1 MLTDSEGTTNEG
13 GDILDWDEESLPV
26 EGVRSLFVTLGKA
39 FRAYQLYDEN
49 NPVRK
54 RFVDT
59 LRGEFESL
67 WGELDAL
74 AVSLDEDHIYLGG
87 SEVYTSETRN
97 DSLAFLFFK
106 DGVRELTFLPGI
118 ETHELEQLLGVLQ
131 KARKL
136 VPEGDDL
143 LTVLWEEALQYLKYR
158 YIDLLAE
165 GVSLPEP
172 GAGNTGPEL
181 QAVLAAEDEEMAAQ
195 EEDGAA
201 AEDGADDSPQ
211 TVSQDDFNPT
221 LYALDPREME
231 ALRGELKKEL
241 NRDTRADVLKALF
254 DRLEEPGNRER
265 QSEVL
270 GILETLLPN
279 FLSRGELVAAT
290 NVLRELRRLEK
301 IQGVFDEQ
309 RISES
314 RRVVDGI
321 SAPESIHELIQALY
335 LGTIRASSAQLS
347 SFLAFLRGGALEPLL
362 RESETVEHKQL
373 QVVLRQAVQGIAS
386 QNRGALVELLDEED
400 PLVVAAAARLVGQ
413 MQVAEGAVKLSAL
426 LRHAEPPVRL
436 AAIEA
441 AVAIKASMVASSLE
455 AILGDDEREVRIAAA
470 RALGELRYT
479 PGAESLAT
487 VIRSKQIRR
496 ADIAEKV
503 AMFEAFGL
511 TAGEAGVAVLDE
523 LLNKKGLFGKRESSE
538 IRAAAALGL
547 GRIDAPGA
555 RSALEMATQDD
566 DPVVRSNVNR
576 ALREED

>member
-1 MLTDSEGTTNEG
+1 MIDPEGTLSEG
-13 GDILDWDEESLPV
+13 GDGLDWDEESLPV
-26 EGVRSLFVTLGKA
+26 EEVRSLFVTLGKA

-54 RFVDT
+54 RFVDS
-59 LRGEFESL
+59 LREEFETL
-67 WGELDAL
+67 WGELETL
-74 AVSLDEDHIYLGG
+74 EVTMDEDHIYLGG
-87 SEVYTSETRN
+87 SEVYASETRN

-118 ETHELEQLLGVLQ
+118 ETHELESFLGVLQ
-131 KARKL
+131 KARRL

-143 LTVLWEEALQYLKYR
+143 LTVLWEEELQYLKYQ

-165 GVSLPEP
+165 GVTLPEP

-181 QAVLAAEDEEMAAQ
+181 QAALAAEDEEMAAQ
-195 EEDGAA
+195 EDAEDSAEDGAA
-201 AEDGADDSPQ
+201 DAPQ
-211 TVSQDDFNPT
+211 SVSQDDFNPT

-231 ALRGELKKEL
+231 ILRAEAKKEL
-241 NRDTRADVLKALF
+241 NRDTRADVLKGLF

-265 QSEVL
+265 QSEIL

-279 FLSRGELVAAT
+279 FLSRGGLVAAT
-290 NVLRELRRLEK
+290 NVLRELRRLET

-309 RISES
+309 RLAQS
-314 RRVVDGI
+314 RRIVDGI

-335 LGTIRASSAQLS
+335 LGTILASPAQLS

-373 QVVLRQAVQGIAS
+373 QIVLRKAVQGIAN
-386 QNRGALVELLDEED
+386 QNRGALVDLLDGED
-400 PLVVAAAARLVGQ
+400 PLVAAAAARLVGQ
-413 MQVAEGAVKLSAL
+413 MQVAEGAVKLASML
-426 LRHAEPPVRL
+426 KHAEPFVRL

-441 AVAIKASMVASSLE
+441 AVAIKASTVASSLE
-455 AILGDDEREVRIAAA
+455 AILRDEERDVRIAAA

-479 PGAESLAT
+479 PGAESLAA

-503 AMFEAFGL
+503 AVFEAYGL

-523 LLNKKGLFGKRESSE
+523 LLNKKGLLGKRESSE

-555 RSALEMATQDD
+555 RSALETATQDD

>member
-1 MLTDSEGTTNEG
+1 MIDPEGTLSEG
-13 GDILDWDEESLPV
+13 GDGLDWDEESLPV
-26 EGVRSLFVTLGKA
+26 EEVRSLFVTLGKA

-54 RFVDT
+54 RFVDS
-59 LRGEFESL
+59 LREEFETL
-67 WGELDAL
+67 WGELETL
-74 AVSLDEDHIYLGG
+74 EVTVDEDHIYLGG
-87 SEVYTSETRN
+87 SEVYASETRK

-118 ETHELEQLLGVLQ
+118 ETHELESFLDVLQ
-131 KARKL
+131 KARRL

-143 LTVLWEEALQYLKYR
+143 LTVLWEEELQYLKYQ

-165 GVSLPEP
+165 GVTLPEP

-181 QAVLAAEDEEMAAQ
+181 QAALAAEDEEVAAQ
-195 EEDGAA
+195 EDAEDSAEDGAA
-201 AEDGADDSPQ
+201 DAPQ
-211 TVSQDDFNPT
+211 SVSQDDFNPT

-231 ALRGELKKEL
+231 ILRAEAKKEL
-241 NRDTRADVLKALF
+241 NRDTRADVLKGLF

-265 QSEVL
+265 QSEIL

-279 FLSRGELVAAT
+279 FLSRGGLVAAT
-290 NVLRELRRLEK
+290 NVLRELRRLET

-309 RISES
+309 RLAQS
-314 RRVVDGI
+314 RRIVDGI

-335 LGTIRASSAQLS
+335 LGTILASPAQLS

-373 QVVLRQAVQGIAS
+373 QIVLRKAVQGIAN
-386 QNRGALVELLDEED
+386 QNRGALVDLLDGED
-400 PLVVAAAARLVGQ
+400 PLVAAAAARLVGQ
-413 MQVAEGAVKLSAL
+413 MQVTEGAVKLASML
-426 LRHAEPPVRL
+426 KHAEPFVRL

-441 AVAIKASMVASSLE
+441 AVAIKASTVASSLE
-455 AILGDDEREVRIAAA
+455 AILRDEERDVRIAAA

-479 PGAESLAT
+479 PGAESLAA

-503 AMFEAFGL
+503 AVFEAYGL

-523 LLNKKGLFGKRESSE
+523 LLNKKGLLGKRESSE
-538 IRAAAALGL
+538 MRAAAALGL

-555 RSALEMATQDD
+555 RSALERATQDD